1 MCWNSNRKIKD
12 IKNQEQKKII
22 LQSTKSNKITAT
34 KIKIAKREVKK
45 ILQISGIY
53 YIILLVT
60 K

>member
-34 KIKIAKREVKK
+34 KIKIAKREIKK